1 MLGDGVGKVVHGFT
15 EHLRSDPF
23 GRQAVSGFSAITRW
37 NSLHAP
43 CQRQAAPAP
52 QHGTTV
58 TRCPFSS
65 ARTDGS
71 GEQAWHDAGSPGRR
85 RRNRS
90 RISSRCPVPPINAV
104 RHRLTVCVCA
114 LPDNMVVATLLA
126 TQCMRIHTLTSTVF
140 SVKKSKRRGNDRH
153 ATAWRQSSE
162 VFKFNQKTKKLFL
175 NGKGTRGR
183 IFGC

>member
-1 MLGDGVGKVVHGFT
+1 MLGDVVATVDHGA
-15 EHLRSDPF
+15 HPIRSDPIPSA
-23 GRQAVSGFSAITRW
+23 GRRSRVSPPSPGGTACMRPASAR
-37 NSLHAP
+37 L
-43 CQRQAAPAP
+43 R
-52 QHGTTV
+52 QHGDTV
-58 TRCPFSS
+58 TRCPLSTS

-85 RRNRS
+85 RRSRS

>member
-1 MLGDGVGKVVHGFT
+1 MSVFFSIAIELVSVLGDVVATVDHGA
-15 EHLRSDPF
+15 HPIRSDPL

-58 TRCPFSS
+58 TRCPFPAS

-71 GEQAWHDAGSPGRR
+71 GEQAWHDAGCPGRR
-85 RRNRS
+85 RRSRS
-90 RISSRCPVPPINAV
+90 RISSRGPVPPINAV

-162 VFKFNQKTKKLFL
+162 VLKSL
-175 NGKGTRGR
+175 GR
-183 IFGC
+183 V